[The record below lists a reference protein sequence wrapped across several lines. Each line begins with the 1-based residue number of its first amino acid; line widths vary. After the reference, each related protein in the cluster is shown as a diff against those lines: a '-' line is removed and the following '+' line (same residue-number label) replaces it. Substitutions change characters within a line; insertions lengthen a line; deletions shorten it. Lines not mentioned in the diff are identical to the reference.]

1 MHSSVTESSN
11 VIILSPVETQTSP
24 FSITTRIRVAFAKQ
38 MWNPTSHR
46 HTHTHTHTRSKTS
59 SARLYRIMRSQTE
72 GFHLTIHSFEYRFD
86 RTRGGIIATE
96 KPSSSRSHYPEGG
109 EASSLFAF
117 FLPSSSFPPYSLT
130 CLSSRLRGSSPR
142 NTFLVSL
149 NFTRPARYRE
159 TTRRTSRDETHP
171 RQESVND
178 TTVTRDE

>member
-1 MHSSVTESSN
+1 MHGSVTESSN

-46 HTHTHTHTRSKTS
+46 HTHTHTHTKSKTS

-72 GFHLTIHSFEYRFD
+72 GFHLTIYSFGYRFD

-109 EASSLFAF
+109 EAFRPCSPSSFLPPPSLLTHLPAFPLVCEDPRLEILSSLVLILHA
-117 FLPSSSFPPYSLT
+117 
-130 CLSSRLRGSSPR
+130 R
-142 NTFLVSL
+142 
-149 NFTRPARYRE
+149 RYRE